1 MTAGIVKHTHSPGEH
16 SSVWHEGSLA
26 ECPDSTWTE
35 IMYEG
40 KPARFYH
47 GLSVTLP
54 PNTSKRLRLI
64 DKVSPIK

>member
-1 MTAGIVKHTHSPGEH
+1 MATGTTRHTHNPYDDSC
-16 SSVWHEGSLA
+16 VWHEGSLA
-26 ECPDSTWTE
+26 DCPESTWTE

-54 PNTSKRLRLI
+54 PNTSTRLRLI
-64 DKVSPIK
+64 DQVGVIE